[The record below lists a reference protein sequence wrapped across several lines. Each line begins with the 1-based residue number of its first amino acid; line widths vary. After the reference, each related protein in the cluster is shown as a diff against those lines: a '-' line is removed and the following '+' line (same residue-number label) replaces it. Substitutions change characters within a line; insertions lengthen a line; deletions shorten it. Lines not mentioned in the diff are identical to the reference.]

1 MIVYNDIIWSDI
13 KINFPYRVGF
23 KYLDNITRAS
33 FCIGSDPMEVD
44 WMLFH
49 DMETFEKLCFF
60 AIE

>member
-33 FCIGSDPMEVD
+33 FCIGSDPMEVA

-49 DMETFEKLCFF
+49 DMEIVEKLCFF